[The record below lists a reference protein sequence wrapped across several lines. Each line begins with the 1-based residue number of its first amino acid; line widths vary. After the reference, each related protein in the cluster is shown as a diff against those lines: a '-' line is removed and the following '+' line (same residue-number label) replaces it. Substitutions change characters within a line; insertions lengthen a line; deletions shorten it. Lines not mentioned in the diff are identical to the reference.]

1 MNPVSPFKV
10 GNLLTKS
17 DSTVIPLTDALYI
30 GATGDVAVM
39 FENAATVTFVGVPTG
54 TVLNVKVKKLLSTGT
69 GATSVVALYA

>member
-10 GNLLTKS
+10 GTALTKS
-17 DSTVIPLTDALYI
+17 DSTVIPLTDALYV
-30 GATGDVAVM
+30 GGGGDVAVT